1 VNFLKT
7 SDGDWVSD
15 IIEIG
20 GNFVA
25 HFSNL
30 LSSTAPPIDED
41 MLCLFEPVI
50 SADDNSYLCAIP
62 TDEEVVQALSSL
74 GSKAPGPDGFT
85 ALFYKKY
92 WHMVKTEVL
101 GCIKNFF
108 LNHILL
114 QEQNH
119 THITLILKQSGS
131 HTVHHFRPISLC
143 NIVYKIITKILAN
156 KLKSMLPN
164 IISPMQYA
172 FVPSRNIQD
181 NTILAHELLHSFKN
195 KKGKGGFMFLN
206 MDMEKS
212 FDKMEWEFILSIMQR
227 LGFHSSW
234 IY

>member
-7 SDGDWVSD
+7 SDGDWISD

-41 MLCLFEPVI
+41 MLFLFEPVI

-74 GSKAPGPDGFT
+74 GSKVPGPDGFT

-92 WHMVKTEVL
+92 WHVVKTEVL

-119 THITLILKQSGS
+119 THITLIPKQSGS

-164 IISPMQYA
+164 IIYPMQYS
-172 FVPSRNIQD
+172 FLPPKTFKTTPYWPMSCCIPSKTKEEKEGSCFLTWTWKN
-181 NTILAHELLHSFKN
+181 LLTKWSGNSFY
-195 KKGKGGFMFLN
+195 LLCR
-206 MDMEKS
+206 D
-212 FDKMEWEFILSIMQR
+212 
-227 LGFHSSW
+227 
-234 IY
+234 